1 MASSD
6 DASLQKDTVHTNA
19 ELKQLDNELHE
30 LEFTSPAKQGAT
42 AYDLRDMNAL
52 GIEPVF
58 KRRFKFLAMVG
69 FSSTVVVA
77 WQNCLTNFGFGLFDG
92 GTGGIFWTFIF
103 ALIAS
108 LFLYLT
114 LCELS
119 SRYVRLTFAAY
130 SMTFRAVT

>member
-1 MASSD
+1 MGSSD
-6 DASLQKDTVHTNA
+6 DASLQKEAVQTNA
-19 ELKQLDNELHE
+19 ELRQLDNELHE
-30 LEFTSPAKQGAT
+30 LEFDSPAKQGAT
-42 AYDLRDMNAL
+42 AYDIRDMNAL
-52 GIEPVF
+52 GIAPVF
-58 KRRFKFLAMVG
+58 KRRFKFVAMVG

-119 SRYVRLTFAAY
+119 SRYVNLKFTAY
-130 SMTFRAVT
+130 VAIFRPVT